1 MEILLKSY
9 GNNPPYSLLSR
20 CSAVAQTLRDG
31 SATSELRMSSEYVV
45 LFGFVYYLIGVR
57 FE

>member
-31 SATSELRMSSEYVV
+31 SATSKRRMISEYVV
-45 LFGFVYYLIGVR
+45 LFGFIYYFIWVR